1 MIHKSHESYEVLISL
16 SLDGMLSHEEQEE
29 LRRHVQTCSLCA
41 DTLSQLKLVDA
52 MFRNQPVMSPPAN
65 FTANVMSRIE
75 AYEARRRWYPW
86 LVMGLIGVV
95 VAAIISVMA
104 PALFFTL
111 GLYRGIESWP
121 VVGLVFSYAAQT
133 FGLLVSAAG
142 LLTDTLVSWLTLLS
156 TQPAA
161 LAVVVTALALASTWI
176 GLLEA
181 SKARTMAEAPIQSQS
196 A

>member
-1 MIHKSHESYEVLISL
+1 MIYNSHESYEMLISL
-16 SLDGMLSHEEQEE
+16 YLDGMLSRKEQEE

-52 MFRNQPVMSPPAN
+52 MFRNQPVISPPAS
-65 FTANVMSRIE
+65 FTASVMSRIE
-75 AYEARRRWYPW
+75 AYETRRRWYPW
-86 LVMGLIGVV
+86 LVVGLISVV
-95 VAAIISVMA
+95 VAATISVIA

-142 LLTDTLVSWLTLLS
+142 LLIDSLVSWLTLLS

-161 LAVVVTALALASTWI
+161 LAVVVTALVLASIWI

-181 SKARTMAEAPIQSQS
+181 SKTRTMAEAGIQSQS